1 MSITTRGFEL
11 VPWQVDAVDSWRK
24 GCDQPFTGVL
34 EVFTGGG
41 KTLLAITAMSVAA
54 QIEPDLKVAI
64 VAPTEALARQWILM
78 VAKFTDIPAG
88 QIGLMGA
95 GGKGDLHK
103 LRVLVCV
110 LNSASKKLPAMAA
123 DIVPVMLVV
132 DECHRAGAP
141 AFAKVLDTP
150 AKFRMGL
157 SATPDR
163 EELDAHGEPLAFD
176 EQRVGMALGGVVY
189 RFSLKD
195 ARKIGW
201 LPDYKIHHHGIT
213 LDAEEQSKYRE
224 LSRRVDDV
232 VEKMRQFGVDPARAF
247 NMQGQP
253 GEIGDAA
260 RAYMGATTQRKDFLY
275 RAKDRSRVAARIVAK
290 AMEGRER
297 RVLLFHER
305 KDEAADLHQQLGA
318 LLPETRV
325 LLEHSGLSDSV
336 RKAALAEFRTG
347 SAPVLV
353 SVKSLI
359 EGIDVPEADVG
370 VSVAS
375 SASVRQRIQ
384 ALGRVLRRTFDD
396 KSTVAKVAE
405 MHVLY
410 VAKTVDE
417 SIYEKED
424 WGDLTG
430 DSQNSYW
437 LYSNGLAT
445 EPVMQ
450 DGPPATP
457 RPTEEQEWQRH
468 GQQAPAEPVLWQAAF
483 AGQEYSVDTLGNV
496 HNLQGTTIANPQGV
510 SAMVKAVR
518 GRPGGKFRVTPVYR
532 LVLVASDGKER
543 DGIWMAG
550 QLATPFTAQ
559 AELMQAD
566 SAAVNVEAL
575 RPGDLYPGPANAEH
589 GSFQIRQKLGGRIQI
604 KKKKGEEVMF
614 ALTNS
619 EAHPQLAENALR
631 LLEAWKSVL
640 GRGLTV
646 KVNGLDHV
654 WYEVDGERRFL
665 AVVSGGFVWPQKC

>member
-1 MSITTRGFEL
+1 
-11 VPWQVDAVDSWRK
+11 
-24 GCDQPFTGVL
+24 
-34 EVFTGGG
+34 
-41 KTLLAITAMSVAA
+41 
-54 QIEPDLKVAI
+54 
-64 VAPTEALARQWILM
+64 
-78 VAKFTDIPAG
+78 
-88 QIGLMGA
+88 
-95 GGKGDLHK
+95 
-103 LRVLVCV
+103 
-110 LNSASKKLPAMAA
+110 
-123 DIVPVMLVV
+123 
-132 DECHRAGAP
+132 
-141 AFAKVLDTP
+141 
-150 AKFRMGL
+150 MGL

-163 EELDAHGEPLAFD
+163 EELDEHGEPLAFD
-176 EQRVGMALGGVVY
+176 EQRVGKALGGVVY

-201 LPDYKIHHHGIT
+201 LPEYKIHHHGIT
-213 LDAEEQSKYRE
+213 LDAEERSKYRE
-224 LSRRVDDV
+224 LSRRVDDLA
-232 VEKMRQFGVDPARAF
+232 EKMRQFGSDSTRAF

-260 RAYMGATTQRKDFLY
+260 RAYVRATTQRKDFLY

-305 KDEAADLHQQLGA
+305 KDEATDLHQQLGA

-417 SIYEKED
+417 FIYAKED

-437 LYSNGLAT
+437 LWSNDPAT
-445 EPVMQ
+445 EPMGQ
-450 DGPPATP
+450 DGPPAAP

-559 AELMQAD
+559 AELMQAEL
-566 SAAVNVEAL
+566 AAVSVEAL
-575 RPGDLYPGPANAEH
+575 RPGDLYLGPANAEH
-589 GSFQIRQKLGGRIQI
+589 GSFQIRQKLGGRIQK

-646 KVNGLDHV
+646 KVNGFDHV

-665 AVVSGGFVWPQKC
+665 AVVPGGFVWPERA

>member
-11 VPWQVDAVDSWRK
+11 VPWQVDAVDSWRQ
-24 GCDQPFTGVL
+24 GCDQAFTGVL

-163 EELDAHGEPLAFD
+163 EELDEHGEPLAFD

-201 LPDYKIHHHGIT
+201 LPEYKIHHHGIT

-260 RAYMGATTQRKDFLY
+260 RAYVRATTQRKDFLY

-305 KDEAADLHQQLGA
+305 VVEAADLQQQLVA

-417 SIYEKED
+417 LIYEKED

-430 DSQNSYW
+430 DSQN
-437 LYSNGLAT
+437 LYCFWSNDPAT
-445 EPVMQ
+445 EPMGQ

-550 QLATPFTAQ
+550 QLAIPFTAQ
-559 AELMQAD
+559 AELMQAEL
-566 SAAVNVEAL
+566 AAVSVEAL
-575 RPGDLYPGPANAEH
+575 RPGDLYLGPANAEH
-589 GSFQIRQKLGGRIQI
+589 GSFQIRQKLGGRIQK

-646 KVNGLDHV
+646 KVNGFDHV

-665 AVVSGGFVWPQKC
+665 AVVPGGFVWPERA